1 MYRVVAS
8 ESMSQEVP
16 CSVEMKHG
24 RFFLCAGGR
33 LWTGALLLAALF
45 LVLSLGGC
53 SSKQVPGDHGPLVAV
68 EGDMPAGTVYLPADD
83 GISLSSAERKALT
96 STGEVDRGI
105 ASEDMRDVILHFKY
119 YVHRDRY
126 TIEKNLERA
135 QPYMPFIRSVFREKG
150 LPEELAYVA
159 FIESGYNPMARSRT
173 GATGMWQFIS
183 STGKYYGM
191 KQDWW
196 VDERRDPYQA
206 TRAAADY
213 LAKLYDLFDDWALA
227 ITAYNAGEGKIS
239 RGLAATGTRNFFDLR
254 RKSDS
259 IPSRKDRLTDEN
271 RQYYP
276 KLVAVCKI
284 MRNLDE
290 LGFDRPDVSRA
301 PRIIELTARPGTDL
315 KALAQSAGMSWD
327 EFFVHNPAC
336 RRYVSHPGR
345 TTRIYVPSHAAD
357 DARRFLARSP
367 ASRKGAGWSTYT
379 VVRGDTMTRISRKTG
394 VPVVELRRLNQIN
407 EPLRIGYKLKI
418 PGSTGGYVDTRLARV
433 EPAPASRKSSQKV
446 VAQKDSG
453 RNVAVQKRSEP
464 KTAARKAAPG
474 KQTRQVAAA
483 SRTPAAPA
491 RKTVVHEVKTGDTV
505 YSLSRRYGVS
515 QNALLAA
522 NGLSSPEL
530 RLGQPLTI
538 PVAAQE
544 AGGTAVAK
552 TERTSRGKS
561 AGKTAASAGA
571 GNRVASYRV
580 QPGDSLWAI
589 ARKFNMPPLEL
600 LALNKMTRETAL
612 KPGDVIR
619 VQQ

>member
-1 MYRVVAS
+1 MTEDIPCTAEVVHGCFLFDLRMYRA
-8 ESMSQEVP
+8 P
-16 CSVEMKHG
+16 
-24 RFFLCAGGR
+24 
-33 LWTGALLLAALF
+33 LF
-45 LVLSLGGC
+45 LVLLAVLVVSLGGC
-53 SSKQVPGDHGPLVAV
+53 SSRQVAGDNGLLVV
-68 EGDMPAGTVYLPADD
+68 GDEGSRTGTVYLPADD
-83 GISLSSAERKALT
+83 GISLSSAERKALA
-96 STGEVDRGI
+96 STGEVDRNI

-119 YVHRDRY
+119 FVHKDRY

-135 QPYMPFIRSVFREKG
+135 QPYMAFIRSVFREKG

-191 KQDWW
+191 RQDWW

-213 LAKLYDLFDDWALA
+213 LSKLYDLFDDWALA

-239 RGLAATGTRNFFDLR
+239 RGLAATGTSNFFDLR
-254 RKSDS
+254 RRSDS
-259 IPSRKDRLTDEN
+259 IPAAKDRLSEEN

-276 KLVAVCKI
+276 KFVAVCKI

-290 LGFDRPDVSRA
+290 LGFDCPDSSLA
-301 PRIIELTARPGTDL
+301 PRIVELEARPGTDL

-336 RRYVSHPGR
+336 QRFISHPGR
-345 TTRIYVPSHAAD
+345 VTKVYVPGRAAN

-367 ASRKGAGWSTYT
+367 ASRQTPGWTTYK
-379 VVRGDTMTRISRKTG
+379 VVRGDTMTRIARKTG
-394 VPVVELRRLNQIN
+394 VPVAELRRLNQIN
-407 EPLRIGYKLKI
+407 EPLRIGYKLRI
-418 PGSTGGYVDTRLARV
+418 PGSTQGYVDTRLAQA
-433 EPAPASRKSSQKV
+433 EPSPAPRRAVAKKSAVRSTVPVARSSRLSAS
-446 VAQKDSG
+446 
-453 RNVAVQKRSEP
+453 
-464 KTAARKAAPG
+464 AARKP
-474 KQTRQVAAA
+474 VL
-483 SRTPAAPA
+483 
-491 RKTVVHEVKTGDTV
+491 HEVKAGDTI
-505 YSLSRRYGVS
+505 YALSKEYGIS
-515 QNALLAA
+515 QSELLEA
-522 NGLSSPEL
+522 NGMTSHEL
-530 RLGQPLTI
+530 RLGQKLKI
-538 PVAAQE
+538 P
-544 AGGTAVAK
+544 GGDAKDRATAVS
-552 TERTSRGKS
+552 TRSDRTQATSKGV
-561 AGKTAASAGA
+561 ASAKKQSPSA
-571 GNRVASYRV
+571 KSQVASYKV